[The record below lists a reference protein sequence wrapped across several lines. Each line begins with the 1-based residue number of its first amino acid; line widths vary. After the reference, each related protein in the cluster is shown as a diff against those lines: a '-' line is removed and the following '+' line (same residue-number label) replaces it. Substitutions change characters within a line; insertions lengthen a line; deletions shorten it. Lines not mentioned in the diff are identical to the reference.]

1 MQGQKNN
8 SLQTLSVSSHLI
20 TSKARFLFD
29 HYLLAL
35 YHRLGILLLM
45 RHVLSF
51 EFEAGFL
58 PFSLPHRYIA
68 ISEIFILMFL
78 IITEPEFC
86 DEQHSLS
93 IKHKIQTFK
102 VQTETKK
109 FFWAL

>member
-35 YHRLGILLLM
+35 YHRLGIHLLM

-51 EFEAGFL
+51 ELLEAGFL
-58 PFSLPHRYIA
+58 PLLLPHRYIA
-68 ISEIFILMFL
+68 ISKNIGIYHSILMYL
-78 IITEPEFC
+78 P
-86 DEQHSLS
+86 
-93 IKHKIQTFK
+93 
-102 VQTETKK
+102 
-109 FFWAL
+109 